1 MNLFCGVGRQQ
12 RRYSGLLVNNDLHSL
27 YLHGLTD
34 HLRRIP
40 SKDGY
45 LNNINLLNSR
55 SQFKVY
61 LTHDEKRSRFSNY
74 LVTYFHV
81 FSSSL
86 VFSMYILFTYYC

>member
-12 RRYSGLLVNNDLHSL
+12 RRCSGLLVNNDLHSL
-27 YLHGLTD
+27 YLHGLTN

-55 SQFKVY
+55 SQS
-61 LTHDEKRSRFSNY
+61 LPNSRREKIKIFQ
-74 LVTYFHV
+74 LGT
-81 FSSSL
+81 
-86 VFSMYILFTYYC
+86 